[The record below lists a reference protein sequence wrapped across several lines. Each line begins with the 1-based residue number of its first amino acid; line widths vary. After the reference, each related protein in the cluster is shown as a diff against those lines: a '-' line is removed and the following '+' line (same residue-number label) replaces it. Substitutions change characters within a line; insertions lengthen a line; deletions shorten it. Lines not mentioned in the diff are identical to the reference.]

1 MMAEADT
8 DGDGIISLAEFAALN
23 ATVDGDA
30 AAVEE
35 DMRLASRVLHGL
47 G

>member
-1 MMAEADT
+1 MMPEADT
-8 DGDGIISLAEFAALN
+8 DGDGFICLAEFVALN

-35 DMRLASRVLHGL
+35 DMRLASRVLHDL